1 MMPTEYVGAVK
12 DRSADFLLTLALEVH
27 DEDLL
32 CSCGCGFYA
41 VDAHDDDND
50 GEFEVSDETICYA
63 RSALAQYQKDNPD
76 IDPGTLLQVVDM
88 RHSEQAPSRKQRNT
102 GGDDRRV
109 KPDEALA

>member
-1 MMPTEYVGAVK
+1 MMPTEYVGAVRDK
-12 DRSADFLLTLALEVH
+12 TADFLLTLALEVH

-50 GEFEVSDETICYA
+50 GEFEVSDEVICYA

-76 IDPGTLLQVVDM
+76 IDPGTLLRVVDV
-88 RHSEQAPSRKQRNT
+88 RREQAPSRKQTNT
-102 GGDDRRV
+102 GGRDRTI
-109 KPDEALA
+109 KPDDALA